1 MKILHTADWHIGQFK
16 GPVVDGVNLRSQDT
30 VKCLEYM
37 VQVAI
42 EEKPDIVCVSGDIFH
57 QEQVGP
63 VRYSDEMITAT
74 NIITSLAHFS
84 KYVIVMRGTPNHDG
98 AAQFRVLERML
109 LNIRNVDVVTEPGV
123 IKTPWADIA
132 CLPGFD
138 KQEFRAK
145 FPGLSADEEN
155 LAWTKYISDMVF
167 ALRAEC
173 EKTPILMA
181 HYTVPGCNME
191 SGQTS
196 FFTNFEPV
204 IPREAL
210 MAARYEAVLLGHI
223 HRPQIIEGFDN
234 VFYSG
239 AINAMNFND
248 EGQDRG
254 FWIHEFNEKGTL
266 VKGHRYTTPY
276 RQFHTIT
283 WDPDEVGDYIR
294 EGAMYLHRTGISE
307 DVTDKIV
314 RVRYSCTS
322 EQKKALN
329 IPLLQK
335 NLYELGAFYVADIE
349 AESTIDITN
358 RGLLSEESDPRL
370 NLKKWLEEKTFKNPD
385 KIVELAEP
393 IIAEA
398 MKQST
403 TAEIHGVF
411 KPVSI
416 SVRNYRNY
424 KEESFDFSDISF
436 CTINGV
442 NGAGKSSLFMD
453 AIVDCLFEETREG
466 DCKAWIRGT
475 EDARSGSIEFI
486 FDIGEKRFRVV
497 RTRTKSG
504 KPTLNLSQYQEE
516 SADWMNLSKER
527 IIDTQAEIEK
537 LLGMDSMTFR
547 SCALI
552 MQDQYGL
559 FLQAKKDERIAILG
573 NLLGLIKKFA
583 VMDNLRSSLGGL
595 SETEKTAAASTI
607 FGKEAMSG
615 MLAIINASEEDYN
628 NLSSAIGNSKD
639 AAQDMADTMLDN
651 LAGSMTL
658 MQSAVEGVQ
667 NSFGQRLTPYVRGF
681 VDSITDAMPAVT
693 VALNDFMDTVDKKA
707 AHMKTVIGTMTA
719 SDEWQNAD
727 MFGKMD
733 IAWDTLIGQP
743 FADWIGGDGKHL
755 ISSGLGTLFSSASAI
770 LPGGKKAGLS
780 SVLSSMLIAK
790 GATGLLGNAKNIATT
805 LQPIGNAIKS
815 IGLAAQTAPSVGA
828 FISDL
833 GAMVP
838 TAAKFG
844 LAAAAVTAAVVGIG
858 VAVDNYNQKALSSN
872 LEEHFGNI
880 KLSAQEVQDIASG
893 ILDQKYLAN
902 VEVALNE
909 VKNADKLREDAQKA
923 LESNDVLEFKSRVGI
938 KLTTEEQE
946 DYTSNIETFVKSKI
960 EELESRTFAAHIHVQ
975 TYLGGTE
982 EGQTLAQNIEKWAT
996 ADYVELDG
1004 LSSQLSQKVSE
1015 ALKDGIID
1023 ADEEGAIS
1031 ALQEKMNSITARWK
1045 ESEAQAQ
1052 WDWIN
1057 QEYGSLNAADLES
1070 GSFTDLLGAMR
1081 DQRQSAKESVQA
1093 DVEQWYSELNSMES
1107 AGRITSAQNK
1117 QYHEMT
1123 GWYVKGQE
1131 GNELSKSLQLGSNT
1145 LNSAYAE
1152 KIQSNRQ
1159 SLAENTQYTIN
1170 TAQSQLE
1177 QLLQLEHPEEGNVSA
1192 LTSALMYGFNEFGNG
1207 KVAGVGPVIDKD
1219 QNALSTMYESMKPD
1233 VTQMQGLID
1242 DYREAGKAVPQSL
1255 MDSFNDAIEVGAAAG
1270 DTSAT
1275 WQNYANQIWKNG
1287 SDELKAS
1294 LTDPSNPMY
1303 ETVRSQL
1310 PPELAEAIDRAAAE
1324 TTTDDVTLEGLKA
1337 SVDGDVDID
1346 KDAWTSK
1353 LNEALGDLGETQEV
1367 TADHVKIKVDQGDCL
1382 WEIGNA
1388 LGIDWQTIA
1397 EQNGIES
1404 PYVIHPDQELT
1415 ISMDT
1420 LTAEVDGDKA
1430 QAAIEQAMSALDAEG
1445 AEMSVTAEGVKVD
1458 LADVEVDSDTAA
1470 AQIEAA
1476 LGMESGTLAANGI
1489 EVQAGASVTI
1499 PSELVTVDTSGMQS
1513 ATEQAA
1519 DETETEPIEQ
1529 EASANVNVTNTTTDT
1544 SGMQAQAEED
1554 AQGAVGDV
1562 PVEGS
1567 ANVTFSG
1574 TTTDT
1579 SGVVEQVTADI
1590 ESAVSDVPANGH
1602 ASITLDQS
1610 NNAAEIYS
1618 LATADVVSAFSET
1631 IPADGHV
1638 DVTLDQTNNA
1648 AAIYSE
1654 CAGQVQSTFA
1664 QGFTASADVAV
1675 TLNWH
1680 ITNPSASISTS
1691 SSGSS
1696 VSATI
1701 AGHASGGEVGL
1712 NGAELSWVG
1721 EEGLEYIIPTVPA
1734 RRQRGIELWK
1744 SAGRT
1749 LGVLGPD
1756 DEISA
1761 HASGG
1766 IVGKEVSNTTPYF
1779 DTDSSSQDSEKSEKE
1794 TVPTNVVSDKSGV
1807 VVQVNLSPQFNISDT
1822 NDSDVIRLI
1831 KAHIKELADDLGSEI
1846 ATMLSEAYEN
1856 TPVTT

>member
-527 IIDTQAEIEK
+527 IVDTQVEIEK

-573 NLLGLIKKFA
+573 NLLGLGIYGVMELDSKKKLSEQRKELASKKEAVRIKTDFIKSKGDPESELQKA
-583 VMDNLRSSLGGL
+583 EEDIQQLNKDIEDLSDTQGQLLNKHAQIAKAEQECRKASEELDDCHKRRRSISDEISSKTQILENCNAALESANEVREKAAEYKQLSEQIIELEKDVLNHDNAKRNLAGYNADIQNCQNIINDAKRRNNDIANLIEQLKAELPDNLEEKLTELAQARTQCEELQEKRHLASVAEQELQQIRATYSQRISEAENRRKYRLDRISEIRQQEEFMKNSGCPDIDRASCRFLAKAIDDVKSLPEEADHLEKCEEEIAALRIKRDEEISKKQDEICIIGYDAERL
-595 SETEKTAAASTI
+595 DLLIRKARALVKYENLKKDAEKKKLEIARLETEKNTNSKTI
-607 FGKEAMSG
+607 GQYEEILLELNIKAQKATDIVDALSDSVIKHDDAVCKRNSVAHFADQEKE
-615 MLAIINASEEDYN
+615 LPVYEERKQHIDKRLTELYQERSKEDADELVLYN
-628 NLSSAIGNSKD
+628 NLREA
-639 AAQDMADTMLDN
+639 
-651 LAGSMTL
+651 
-658 MQSAVEGVQ
+658 E
-667 NSFGQRLTPYVRGF
+667 
-681 VDSITDAMPAVT
+681 
-693 VALNDFMDTVDKKA
+693 
-707 AHMKTVIGTMTA
+707 
-719 SDEWQNAD
+719 
-727 MFGKMD
+727 
-733 IAWDTLIGQP
+733 
-743 FADWIGGDGKHL
+743 
-755 ISSGLGTLFSSASAI
+755 
-770 LPGGKKAGLS
+770 
-780 SVLSSMLIAK
+780 
-790 GATGLLGNAKNIATT
+790 
-805 LQPIGNAIKS
+805 IK
-815 IGLAAQTAPSVGA
+815 
-828 FISDL
+828 
-833 GAMVP
+833 
-838 TAAKFG
+838 
-844 LAAAAVTAAVVGIG
+844 
-858 VAVDNYNQKALSSN
+858 
-872 LEEHFGNI
+872 LEELR
-880 KLSAQEVQDIASG
+880 KDI
-893 ILDQKYLAN
+893 
-902 VEVALNE
+902 
-909 VKNADKLREDAQKA
+909 
-923 LESNDVLEFKSRVGI
+923 
-938 KLTTEEQE
+938 
-946 DYTSNIETFVKSKI
+946 
-960 EELESRTFAAHIHVQ
+960 
-975 TYLGGTE
+975 
-982 EGQTLAQNIEKWAT
+982 EG
-996 ADYVELDG
+996 
-1004 LSSQLSQKVSE
+1004 SE
-1015 ALKDGIID
+1015 AL
-1023 ADEEGAIS
+1023 EEVERRLKS
-1031 ALQEKMNSITARWK
+1031 TKETLEK
-1045 ESEAQAQ
+1045 AQIQ
-1052 WDWIN
+1052 KGVLTQRVEDV
-1057 QEYGSLNAADLES
+1057 E
-1070 GSFTDLLGAMR
+1070 AMR
-1081 DQRQSAKESVQA
+1081 SEIALLNKGIAVAAEKADCYEALKQA
-1093 DVEQWYSELNSMES
+1093 FSQDGVPHQIIRNIIPH
-1107 AGRITSAQNK
+1107 ITDTTNNILGQ
-1117 QYHEMT
+1117 MT
-1123 GWYVKGQE
+1123 GGTMGVEFVMERTVKG
-1131 GNELSKSLQLGSNT
+1131 K
-1145 LNSAYAE
+1145 
-1152 KIQSNRQ
+1152 
-1159 SLAENTQYTIN
+1159 
-1170 TAQSQLE
+1170 
-1177 QLLQLEHPEEGNVSA
+1177 
-1192 LTSALMYGFNEFGNG
+1192 
-1207 KVAGVGPVIDKD
+1207 
-1219 QNALSTMYESMKPD
+1219 
-1233 VTQMQGLID
+1233 
-1242 DYREAGKAVPQSL
+1242 
-1255 MDSFNDAIEVGAAAG
+1255 
-1270 DTSAT
+1270 
-1275 WQNYANQIWKNG
+1275 
-1287 SDELKAS
+1287 
-1294 LTDPSNPMY
+1294 
-1303 ETVRSQL
+1303 
-1310 PPELAEAIDRAAAE
+1310 
-1324 TTTDDVTLEGLKA
+1324 
-1337 SVDGDVDID
+1337 
-1346 KDAWTSK
+1346 
-1353 LNEALGDLGETQEV
+1353 
-1367 TADHVKIKVDQGDCL
+1367 
-1382 WEIGNA
+1382 
-1388 LGIDWQTIA
+1388 
-1397 EQNGIES
+1397 
-1404 PYVIHPDQELT
+1404 
-1415 ISMDT
+1415 
-1420 LTAEVDGDKA
+1420 DGDKA
-1430 QAAIEQAMSALDAEG
+1430 
-1445 AEMSVTAEGVKVD
+1445 
-1458 LADVEVDSDTAA
+1458 
-1470 AQIEAA
+1470 
-1476 LGMESGTLAANGI
+1476 
-1489 EVQAGASVTI
+1489 
-1499 PSELVTVDTSGMQS
+1499 
-1513 ATEQAA
+1513 
-1519 DETETEPIEQ
+1519 
-1529 EASANVNVTNTTTDT
+1529 
-1544 SGMQAQAEED
+1544 
-1554 AQGAVGDV
+1554 
-1562 PVEGS
+1562 
-1567 ANVTFSG
+1567 
-1574 TTTDT
+1574 
-1579 SGVVEQVTADI
+1579 
-1590 ESAVSDVPANGH
+1590 
-1602 ASITLDQS
+1602 TLDVLI
-1610 NNAAEIYS
+1610 NEYGK
-1618 LATADVVSAFSET
+1618 T
-1631 IPADGHV
+1631 
-1638 DVTLDQTNNA
+1638 TLP
-1648 AAIYSE
+1648 Y
-1654 CAGQVQSTFA
+1654 
-1664 QGFTASADVAV
+1664 ASK
-1675 TLNWH
+1675 
-1680 ITNPSASISTS
+1680 
-1691 SSGSS
+1691 
-1696 VSATI
+1696 
-1701 AGHASGGEVGL
+1701 SGGEKVKASL
-1712 NGAELSWVG
+1712 AVILALS
-1721 EEGLEYIIPTVPA
+1721 EIKATA
-1734 RRQRGIELWK
+1734 AGIQ
-1744 SAGRT
+1744 
-1749 LGVLGPD
+1749 LGMLFIDEPPFLD
-1756 DEISA
+1756 DEGA
-1761 HASGG
+1761 QAY
-1766 IVGKEVSNTTPYF
+1766 V
-1779 DTDSSSQDSEKSEKE
+1779 DALE
-1794 TVPTNVVSDKSGV
+1794 TIRDRY
-1807 VVQVNLSPQFNISDT
+1807 
-1822 NDSDVIRLI
+1822 SDVKIMAITHDDAMKARFGQAVTVI
-1831 KAHIKELADDLGSEI
+1831 KTDDGSKVI
-1846 ATMLSEAYEN
+1846 Y
-1856 TPVTT
+1856 

>member
-424 KEESFDFSDISF
+424 KEENFDFSDISF

-573 NLLGLIKKFA
+573 NLLGLGIYGVMELDSKKKLSEQRKELASKKEAVRIKTDFIKSKGDPESELQKA
-583 VMDNLRSSLGGL
+583 EEDIQQLNKDIEDLSDTQGQLLNKHAQIAKAEQECRKASEELDDCHKRRRSISDEISSKTQILENCNAALESANEVREKAAEYKQLSEQIIELEKDVLNHDNAKRNLAGYNADIQNCQNIINDAKRRNNDIANLIEQLKAELPDNLEEKLTELAQARTQCEELQEKRHLASVAEQELQQIRATYSQRISEAENRRKYRLDRISEIRQQEEFMKNSGCPDIDRASCRFLAKAIDDVKSLPEEADHLEKCEEEIAALRIKRDEEISKKQDEICIIGYDAERL
-595 SETEKTAAASTI
+595 DLLIRKARALVKYENLKKDAEKKKLEIARLETEKNTNSKTI
-607 FGKEAMSG
+607 GQYEEILLELNIKAQKATDIVDALSDSVIKHDDAVCKRNSVAHFADQEKE
-615 MLAIINASEEDYN
+615 LPVYEERKQHIDKRLTELYQERSKEDADELVLYN
-628 NLSSAIGNSKD
+628 NLREA
-639 AAQDMADTMLDN
+639 
-651 LAGSMTL
+651 
-658 MQSAVEGVQ
+658 E
-667 NSFGQRLTPYVRGF
+667 
-681 VDSITDAMPAVT
+681 
-693 VALNDFMDTVDKKA
+693 
-707 AHMKTVIGTMTA
+707 
-719 SDEWQNAD
+719 
-727 MFGKMD
+727 
-733 IAWDTLIGQP
+733 
-743 FADWIGGDGKHL
+743 
-755 ISSGLGTLFSSASAI
+755 
-770 LPGGKKAGLS
+770 
-780 SVLSSMLIAK
+780 
-790 GATGLLGNAKNIATT
+790 
-805 LQPIGNAIKS
+805 IK
-815 IGLAAQTAPSVGA
+815 
-828 FISDL
+828 
-833 GAMVP
+833 
-838 TAAKFG
+838 
-844 LAAAAVTAAVVGIG
+844 
-858 VAVDNYNQKALSSN
+858 
-872 LEEHFGNI
+872 LEELR
-880 KLSAQEVQDIASG
+880 KDI
-893 ILDQKYLAN
+893 
-902 VEVALNE
+902 
-909 VKNADKLREDAQKA
+909 
-923 LESNDVLEFKSRVGI
+923 
-938 KLTTEEQE
+938 
-946 DYTSNIETFVKSKI
+946 
-960 EELESRTFAAHIHVQ
+960 
-975 TYLGGTE
+975 
-982 EGQTLAQNIEKWAT
+982 EG
-996 ADYVELDG
+996 
-1004 LSSQLSQKVSE
+1004 SE
-1015 ALKDGIID
+1015 AL
-1023 ADEEGAIS
+1023 EEVERRLKS
-1031 ALQEKMNSITARWK
+1031 TKETLEK
-1045 ESEAQAQ
+1045 AQIQ
-1052 WDWIN
+1052 KGVLTQRVEDV
-1057 QEYGSLNAADLES
+1057 E
-1070 GSFTDLLGAMR
+1070 AMR
-1081 DQRQSAKESVQA
+1081 SEIALLNKGIAVAAEKADCYEALKQA
-1093 DVEQWYSELNSMES
+1093 FSQDGVPHQIIRNIIPH
-1107 AGRITSAQNK
+1107 ITDTTNNILGQ
-1117 QYHEMT
+1117 MT
-1123 GWYVKGQE
+1123 GGTMGVEFVMERTVKG
-1131 GNELSKSLQLGSNT
+1131 K
-1145 LNSAYAE
+1145 
-1152 KIQSNRQ
+1152 
-1159 SLAENTQYTIN
+1159 
-1170 TAQSQLE
+1170 
-1177 QLLQLEHPEEGNVSA
+1177 
-1192 LTSALMYGFNEFGNG
+1192 
-1207 KVAGVGPVIDKD
+1207 
-1219 QNALSTMYESMKPD
+1219 
-1233 VTQMQGLID
+1233 
-1242 DYREAGKAVPQSL
+1242 
-1255 MDSFNDAIEVGAAAG
+1255 
-1270 DTSAT
+1270 
-1275 WQNYANQIWKNG
+1275 
-1287 SDELKAS
+1287 
-1294 LTDPSNPMY
+1294 
-1303 ETVRSQL
+1303 
-1310 PPELAEAIDRAAAE
+1310 
-1324 TTTDDVTLEGLKA
+1324 
-1337 SVDGDVDID
+1337 
-1346 KDAWTSK
+1346 
-1353 LNEALGDLGETQEV
+1353 
-1367 TADHVKIKVDQGDCL
+1367 
-1382 WEIGNA
+1382 
-1388 LGIDWQTIA
+1388 
-1397 EQNGIES
+1397 
-1404 PYVIHPDQELT
+1404 
-1415 ISMDT
+1415 
-1420 LTAEVDGDKA
+1420 DGDKA
-1430 QAAIEQAMSALDAEG
+1430 
-1445 AEMSVTAEGVKVD
+1445 
-1458 LADVEVDSDTAA
+1458 
-1470 AQIEAA
+1470 
-1476 LGMESGTLAANGI
+1476 
-1489 EVQAGASVTI
+1489 
-1499 PSELVTVDTSGMQS
+1499 
-1513 ATEQAA
+1513 
-1519 DETETEPIEQ
+1519 
-1529 EASANVNVTNTTTDT
+1529 
-1544 SGMQAQAEED
+1544 
-1554 AQGAVGDV
+1554 
-1562 PVEGS
+1562 
-1567 ANVTFSG
+1567 
-1574 TTTDT
+1574 
-1579 SGVVEQVTADI
+1579 
-1590 ESAVSDVPANGH
+1590 
-1602 ASITLDQS
+1602 TLDVLI
-1610 NNAAEIYS
+1610 NEYGK
-1618 LATADVVSAFSET
+1618 T
-1631 IPADGHV
+1631 
-1638 DVTLDQTNNA
+1638 TLP
-1648 AAIYSE
+1648 Y
-1654 CAGQVQSTFA
+1654 
-1664 QGFTASADVAV
+1664 ASK
-1675 TLNWH
+1675 
-1680 ITNPSASISTS
+1680 
-1691 SSGSS
+1691 
-1696 VSATI
+1696 
-1701 AGHASGGEVGL
+1701 SGGEKVKASL
-1712 NGAELSWVG
+1712 AVILALS
-1721 EEGLEYIIPTVPA
+1721 EIKATA
-1734 RRQRGIELWK
+1734 AGIQ
-1744 SAGRT
+1744 
-1749 LGVLGPD
+1749 LGMLFIDEPPFLD
-1756 DEISA
+1756 DEGA
-1761 HASGG
+1761 QAY
-1766 IVGKEVSNTTPYF
+1766 V
-1779 DTDSSSQDSEKSEKE
+1779 DALE
-1794 TVPTNVVSDKSGV
+1794 TIRDRY
-1807 VVQVNLSPQFNISDT
+1807 
-1822 NDSDVIRLI
+1822 SDVKIMAITHDDAMKARFGQAVTVI
-1831 KAHIKELADDLGSEI
+1831 KTDDGSKVI
-1846 ATMLSEAYEN
+1846 Y
-1856 TPVTT
+1856 

>member
-210 MAARYEAVLLGHI
+210 MAARYGAVLLGHI

-283 WDPDEVGDYIR
+283 WDPDEVGNYIR

-527 IIDTQAEIEK
+527 IVDTQAEIEK

-573 NLLGLIKKFA
+573 NLLGLGIYGVMELDSKKKLSEQRKELASKKEAVRIKTDFIKSKGDPESELQKA
-583 VMDNLRSSLGGL
+583 EEDIQQLNKDIEDLSDTQGQLLNKHAQIAKAEQECRKASEELDDCHKRRRSISDEISSKTQILENCNAALESANEVREKAAEYKQLSEQIIELEKDVLNHDNAKRNLAGYNADIQNCQNIINDAKRRNNDIANLIEQLKAELPDNLEEKLTELAQARTQCEELQEKRHLASVAEQELQQIRATYSQRISEAENRRKYRLDRISEIRQQEEFMKNSGCPDIDRASCRFLAKAIDDVKSLPEEADHLEKCEEEIAALRIKRDEEISKKQDEICIIGYDAERL
-595 SETEKTAAASTI
+595 DLLIRKARALVKYENLKKDAEKKKLEIARLETEKNTNSKTI
-607 FGKEAMSG
+607 GQYEEILLELNIKAQKATDIVDALSDSVIKHDDAVCKRNSVAHFADQEKE
-615 MLAIINASEEDYN
+615 LPVYEERKQHIDKRLTELYQERSKEDADELVLYN
-628 NLSSAIGNSKD
+628 NLREA
-639 AAQDMADTMLDN
+639 
-651 LAGSMTL
+651 
-658 MQSAVEGVQ
+658 E
-667 NSFGQRLTPYVRGF
+667 
-681 VDSITDAMPAVT
+681 
-693 VALNDFMDTVDKKA
+693 
-707 AHMKTVIGTMTA
+707 
-719 SDEWQNAD
+719 
-727 MFGKMD
+727 
-733 IAWDTLIGQP
+733 
-743 FADWIGGDGKHL
+743 
-755 ISSGLGTLFSSASAI
+755 
-770 LPGGKKAGLS
+770 
-780 SVLSSMLIAK
+780 
-790 GATGLLGNAKNIATT
+790 
-805 LQPIGNAIKS
+805 IK
-815 IGLAAQTAPSVGA
+815 
-828 FISDL
+828 
-833 GAMVP
+833 
-838 TAAKFG
+838 
-844 LAAAAVTAAVVGIG
+844 
-858 VAVDNYNQKALSSN
+858 
-872 LEEHFGNI
+872 LEELR
-880 KLSAQEVQDIASG
+880 KDI
-893 ILDQKYLAN
+893 
-902 VEVALNE
+902 
-909 VKNADKLREDAQKA
+909 
-923 LESNDVLEFKSRVGI
+923 
-938 KLTTEEQE
+938 
-946 DYTSNIETFVKSKI
+946 
-960 EELESRTFAAHIHVQ
+960 
-975 TYLGGTE
+975 
-982 EGQTLAQNIEKWAT
+982 EG
-996 ADYVELDG
+996 
-1004 LSSQLSQKVSE
+1004 SE
-1015 ALKDGIID
+1015 AL
-1023 ADEEGAIS
+1023 EEVERRLKS
-1031 ALQEKMNSITARWK
+1031 TKETLEK
-1045 ESEAQAQ
+1045 AQIQ
-1052 WDWIN
+1052 KGVLTQRVEDV
-1057 QEYGSLNAADLES
+1057 E
-1070 GSFTDLLGAMR
+1070 AMR
-1081 DQRQSAKESVQA
+1081 SEIALLSKGIAVAAEKADCYEALKQA
-1093 DVEQWYSELNSMES
+1093 FSQDGVPHQIIRNIIPH
-1107 AGRITSAQNK
+1107 ITDTTNNILGQ
-1117 QYHEMT
+1117 MT
-1123 GWYVKGQE
+1123 GGTMGVEFVMERTVKG
-1131 GNELSKSLQLGSNT
+1131 K
-1145 LNSAYAE
+1145 
-1152 KIQSNRQ
+1152 
-1159 SLAENTQYTIN
+1159 
-1170 TAQSQLE
+1170 
-1177 QLLQLEHPEEGNVSA
+1177 
-1192 LTSALMYGFNEFGNG
+1192 
-1207 KVAGVGPVIDKD
+1207 
-1219 QNALSTMYESMKPD
+1219 
-1233 VTQMQGLID
+1233 
-1242 DYREAGKAVPQSL
+1242 
-1255 MDSFNDAIEVGAAAG
+1255 
-1270 DTSAT
+1270 
-1275 WQNYANQIWKNG
+1275 
-1287 SDELKAS
+1287 
-1294 LTDPSNPMY
+1294 
-1303 ETVRSQL
+1303 
-1310 PPELAEAIDRAAAE
+1310 
-1324 TTTDDVTLEGLKA
+1324 
-1337 SVDGDVDID
+1337 
-1346 KDAWTSK
+1346 
-1353 LNEALGDLGETQEV
+1353 
-1367 TADHVKIKVDQGDCL
+1367 
-1382 WEIGNA
+1382 
-1388 LGIDWQTIA
+1388 
-1397 EQNGIES
+1397 
-1404 PYVIHPDQELT
+1404 
-1415 ISMDT
+1415 
-1420 LTAEVDGDKA
+1420 DGDKA
-1430 QAAIEQAMSALDAEG
+1430 
-1445 AEMSVTAEGVKVD
+1445 
-1458 LADVEVDSDTAA
+1458 
-1470 AQIEAA
+1470 
-1476 LGMESGTLAANGI
+1476 
-1489 EVQAGASVTI
+1489 
-1499 PSELVTVDTSGMQS
+1499 
-1513 ATEQAA
+1513 
-1519 DETETEPIEQ
+1519 
-1529 EASANVNVTNTTTDT
+1529 
-1544 SGMQAQAEED
+1544 
-1554 AQGAVGDV
+1554 
-1562 PVEGS
+1562 
-1567 ANVTFSG
+1567 
-1574 TTTDT
+1574 
-1579 SGVVEQVTADI
+1579 
-1590 ESAVSDVPANGH
+1590 
-1602 ASITLDQS
+1602 TLDVLI
-1610 NNAAEIYS
+1610 NEYGK
-1618 LATADVVSAFSET
+1618 T
-1631 IPADGHV
+1631 
-1638 DVTLDQTNNA
+1638 TLP
-1648 AAIYSE
+1648 Y
-1654 CAGQVQSTFA
+1654 
-1664 QGFTASADVAV
+1664 ASK
-1675 TLNWH
+1675 
-1680 ITNPSASISTS
+1680 
-1691 SSGSS
+1691 
-1696 VSATI
+1696 
-1701 AGHASGGEVGL
+1701 SGGEKVKASL
-1712 NGAELSWVG
+1712 AVILALS
-1721 EEGLEYIIPTVPA
+1721 EIKATA
-1734 RRQRGIELWK
+1734 AGIQ
-1744 SAGRT
+1744 
-1749 LGVLGPD
+1749 LGMLFIDEPPFLD
-1756 DEISA
+1756 DEGA
-1761 HASGG
+1761 QAY
-1766 IVGKEVSNTTPYF
+1766 V
-1779 DTDSSSQDSEKSEKE
+1779 DALE
-1794 TVPTNVVSDKSGV
+1794 TIRD
-1807 VVQVNLSPQFNISDT
+1807 QY
-1822 NDSDVIRLI
+1822 SDVKIMAITHDDAMKARFGQAVTVI
-1831 KAHIKELADDLGSEI
+1831 KTDDGSKVI
-1846 ATMLSEAYEN
+1846 Y
-1856 TPVTT
+1856 

>member
-173 EKTPILMA
+173 EKIPILMA

-527 IIDTQAEIEK
+527 IVDTQAEIEK

-573 NLLGLIKKFA
+573 NLLGLGIYGVMELDSKKKLSEQRKELASKKEAVRIKTDFIKSKGDPESELQKA
-583 VMDNLRSSLGGL
+583 EEDIQQLNKDIEDLSDTQGQLLNKHAQIAKAEQECRKASEELDDCHKRRRSISDEISSKTQILENCNAALESANEVREKAAEYKQLSEQIIELEKDVLNHDNAKRNLAGYNADIQNCQNIINDAKRRNNDIANLIEQLKAELPDNLEEKLTELAQARTQCEELQEKRHLASVAEQELQQIRATYSQRISEAENRRKYRLDRISEIRQQEEFMKNSGCPDIDRASCRFLAKAIDDVKSLPEEADHLEKCEEEIAALRIKRDEEISKKQDEICIIGYDAERL
-595 SETEKTAAASTI
+595 DLLTRKARALVKYENLKKDAEKKKLEIARLETEKNTNSKTI
-607 FGKEAMSG
+607 GQYEEILLELNIKAQKATDIVDALSDSVIKHDDAVCKRNSVAHFADQEKE
-615 MLAIINASEEDYN
+615 LPVYEERKQHIDKRLTELYQERSKEDANELVLYN
-628 NLSSAIGNSKD
+628 NLREA
-639 AAQDMADTMLDN
+639 
-651 LAGSMTL
+651 
-658 MQSAVEGVQ
+658 E
-667 NSFGQRLTPYVRGF
+667 
-681 VDSITDAMPAVT
+681 
-693 VALNDFMDTVDKKA
+693 
-707 AHMKTVIGTMTA
+707 
-719 SDEWQNAD
+719 
-727 MFGKMD
+727 
-733 IAWDTLIGQP
+733 
-743 FADWIGGDGKHL
+743 
-755 ISSGLGTLFSSASAI
+755 
-770 LPGGKKAGLS
+770 
-780 SVLSSMLIAK
+780 
-790 GATGLLGNAKNIATT
+790 
-805 LQPIGNAIKS
+805 IK
-815 IGLAAQTAPSVGA
+815 
-828 FISDL
+828 
-833 GAMVP
+833 
-838 TAAKFG
+838 
-844 LAAAAVTAAVVGIG
+844 
-858 VAVDNYNQKALSSN
+858 
-872 LEEHFGNI
+872 LEELR
-880 KLSAQEVQDIASG
+880 KDI
-893 ILDQKYLAN
+893 
-902 VEVALNE
+902 
-909 VKNADKLREDAQKA
+909 
-923 LESNDVLEFKSRVGI
+923 
-938 KLTTEEQE
+938 
-946 DYTSNIETFVKSKI
+946 
-960 EELESRTFAAHIHVQ
+960 
-975 TYLGGTE
+975 
-982 EGQTLAQNIEKWAT
+982 EG
-996 ADYVELDG
+996 
-1004 LSSQLSQKVSE
+1004 SE
-1015 ALKDGIID
+1015 AL
-1023 ADEEGAIS
+1023 EEVERRLKS
-1031 ALQEKMNSITARWK
+1031 TKETLEK
-1045 ESEAQAQ
+1045 AQIQ
-1052 WDWIN
+1052 KGVLTQRVEDV
-1057 QEYGSLNAADLES
+1057 E
-1070 GSFTDLLGAMR
+1070 AMR
-1081 DQRQSAKESVQA
+1081 SEIALLNKGIAVAAEKADCYEALKQA
-1093 DVEQWYSELNSMES
+1093 FSQDGVPHQIIRNIIPH
-1107 AGRITSAQNK
+1107 ITDTTNNILGQ
-1117 QYHEMT
+1117 MT
-1123 GWYVKGQE
+1123 GGTMGVEFVMERTVKG
-1131 GNELSKSLQLGSNT
+1131 K
-1145 LNSAYAE
+1145 
-1152 KIQSNRQ
+1152 
-1159 SLAENTQYTIN
+1159 
-1170 TAQSQLE
+1170 
-1177 QLLQLEHPEEGNVSA
+1177 
-1192 LTSALMYGFNEFGNG
+1192 
-1207 KVAGVGPVIDKD
+1207 
-1219 QNALSTMYESMKPD
+1219 
-1233 VTQMQGLID
+1233 
-1242 DYREAGKAVPQSL
+1242 
-1255 MDSFNDAIEVGAAAG
+1255 
-1270 DTSAT
+1270 
-1275 WQNYANQIWKNG
+1275 
-1287 SDELKAS
+1287 
-1294 LTDPSNPMY
+1294 
-1303 ETVRSQL
+1303 
-1310 PPELAEAIDRAAAE
+1310 
-1324 TTTDDVTLEGLKA
+1324 
-1337 SVDGDVDID
+1337 
-1346 KDAWTSK
+1346 
-1353 LNEALGDLGETQEV
+1353 
-1367 TADHVKIKVDQGDCL
+1367 
-1382 WEIGNA
+1382 
-1388 LGIDWQTIA
+1388 
-1397 EQNGIES
+1397 
-1404 PYVIHPDQELT
+1404 
-1415 ISMDT
+1415 
-1420 LTAEVDGDKA
+1420 DGDKA
-1430 QAAIEQAMSALDAEG
+1430 
-1445 AEMSVTAEGVKVD
+1445 
-1458 LADVEVDSDTAA
+1458 
-1470 AQIEAA
+1470 
-1476 LGMESGTLAANGI
+1476 
-1489 EVQAGASVTI
+1489 
-1499 PSELVTVDTSGMQS
+1499 
-1513 ATEQAA
+1513 
-1519 DETETEPIEQ
+1519 
-1529 EASANVNVTNTTTDT
+1529 
-1544 SGMQAQAEED
+1544 
-1554 AQGAVGDV
+1554 
-1562 PVEGS
+1562 
-1567 ANVTFSG
+1567 
-1574 TTTDT
+1574 
-1579 SGVVEQVTADI
+1579 
-1590 ESAVSDVPANGH
+1590 
-1602 ASITLDQS
+1602 TLDVLI
-1610 NNAAEIYS
+1610 NEYGK
-1618 LATADVVSAFSET
+1618 T
-1631 IPADGHV
+1631 
-1638 DVTLDQTNNA
+1638 TLP
-1648 AAIYSE
+1648 Y
-1654 CAGQVQSTFA
+1654 
-1664 QGFTASADVAV
+1664 ASK
-1675 TLNWH
+1675 
-1680 ITNPSASISTS
+1680 
-1691 SSGSS
+1691 
-1696 VSATI
+1696 
-1701 AGHASGGEVGL
+1701 SGGEKVKASL
-1712 NGAELSWVG
+1712 AVILALS
-1721 EEGLEYIIPTVPA
+1721 EIKATA
-1734 RRQRGIELWK
+1734 AGIQ
-1744 SAGRT
+1744 
-1749 LGVLGPD
+1749 LGMLFIDEPPFLD
-1756 DEISA
+1756 DEGA
-1761 HASGG
+1761 QAY
-1766 IVGKEVSNTTPYF
+1766 V
-1779 DTDSSSQDSEKSEKE
+1779 DALE
-1794 TVPTNVVSDKSGV
+1794 TIRDRY
-1807 VVQVNLSPQFNISDT
+1807 
-1822 NDSDVIRLI
+1822 SDVKIMAITHDDAMKARFGQAVTVI
-1831 KAHIKELADDLGSEI
+1831 KTDDGSKVI
-1846 ATMLSEAYEN
+1846 Y
-1856 TPVTT
+1856 

>member
-307 DVTDKIV
+307 DVADKIV

-527 IIDTQAEIEK
+527 IVDTQAEIEK

-573 NLLGLIKKFA
+573 NLLGLGIYGVMELDSKKKLSEQRKELASKKEAVRIKTDFIKSKGNPESELQKA
-583 VMDNLRSSLGGL
+583 EEDIQQLNKDIEDLSDTQGQLLNKHAQIAKAEQECRKASEELDDCHKRRRSISDEISSKTQILENCNAALESANEVREKAAEYKQLSEQIIELEKDVLNHDNAKRNLAGYNADIQNCQNIINDAKRRNNDIANLIEQLKAELPDNLEEKLTELAQARTQCEELQEKRHLASVAEQELQQIRATYSQRISEAENRRKYRLDRISEIRQQEEFMKNSGCPDIDRASCRFLAKAIDDVKSLPEEADHLEKCEEEIAALRIKRDEEISKKQDEICIIGYDAERL
-595 SETEKTAAASTI
+595 DLLIRKARALVKYENLKKDAEKKKLEIARLETEKNTNSKTI
-607 FGKEAMSG
+607 GQYEEILLELNIKAQKATDIVDALSDSVIKHDDAVCKRNSVAHFADQEKE
-615 MLAIINASEEDYN
+615 LPVYEERKQHIDKRLTELYQERSKEDADELVLYN
-628 NLSSAIGNSKD
+628 NLREA
-639 AAQDMADTMLDN
+639 
-651 LAGSMTL
+651 
-658 MQSAVEGVQ
+658 E
-667 NSFGQRLTPYVRGF
+667 
-681 VDSITDAMPAVT
+681 
-693 VALNDFMDTVDKKA
+693 
-707 AHMKTVIGTMTA
+707 
-719 SDEWQNAD
+719 
-727 MFGKMD
+727 
-733 IAWDTLIGQP
+733 
-743 FADWIGGDGKHL
+743 
-755 ISSGLGTLFSSASAI
+755 
-770 LPGGKKAGLS
+770 
-780 SVLSSMLIAK
+780 
-790 GATGLLGNAKNIATT
+790 
-805 LQPIGNAIKS
+805 IK
-815 IGLAAQTAPSVGA
+815 
-828 FISDL
+828 
-833 GAMVP
+833 
-838 TAAKFG
+838 
-844 LAAAAVTAAVVGIG
+844 
-858 VAVDNYNQKALSSN
+858 
-872 LEEHFGNI
+872 LEELR
-880 KLSAQEVQDIASG
+880 KDI
-893 ILDQKYLAN
+893 
-902 VEVALNE
+902 
-909 VKNADKLREDAQKA
+909 
-923 LESNDVLEFKSRVGI
+923 
-938 KLTTEEQE
+938 
-946 DYTSNIETFVKSKI
+946 
-960 EELESRTFAAHIHVQ
+960 
-975 TYLGGTE
+975 
-982 EGQTLAQNIEKWAT
+982 EG
-996 ADYVELDG
+996 
-1004 LSSQLSQKVSE
+1004 SE
-1015 ALKDGIID
+1015 AL
-1023 ADEEGAIS
+1023 EEVERRLKS
-1031 ALQEKMNSITARWK
+1031 TKETLEK
-1045 ESEAQAQ
+1045 AQIQ
-1052 WDWIN
+1052 KGVLTQRVEDV
-1057 QEYGSLNAADLES
+1057 E
-1070 GSFTDLLGAMR
+1070 AMR
-1081 DQRQSAKESVQA
+1081 SEIALLNKGIAVAAEKADCYEALKQA
-1093 DVEQWYSELNSMES
+1093 FSQDGVPHQIIRNIIPH
-1107 AGRITSAQNK
+1107 ITDTTNNILGQ
-1117 QYHEMT
+1117 MT
-1123 GWYVKGQE
+1123 GGTMGVEFVMERTVKG
-1131 GNELSKSLQLGSNT
+1131 K
-1145 LNSAYAE
+1145 
-1152 KIQSNRQ
+1152 
-1159 SLAENTQYTIN
+1159 
-1170 TAQSQLE
+1170 
-1177 QLLQLEHPEEGNVSA
+1177 
-1192 LTSALMYGFNEFGNG
+1192 
-1207 KVAGVGPVIDKD
+1207 
-1219 QNALSTMYESMKPD
+1219 
-1233 VTQMQGLID
+1233 
-1242 DYREAGKAVPQSL
+1242 
-1255 MDSFNDAIEVGAAAG
+1255 
-1270 DTSAT
+1270 
-1275 WQNYANQIWKNG
+1275 
-1287 SDELKAS
+1287 
-1294 LTDPSNPMY
+1294 
-1303 ETVRSQL
+1303 
-1310 PPELAEAIDRAAAE
+1310 
-1324 TTTDDVTLEGLKA
+1324 
-1337 SVDGDVDID
+1337 
-1346 KDAWTSK
+1346 
-1353 LNEALGDLGETQEV
+1353 
-1367 TADHVKIKVDQGDCL
+1367 
-1382 WEIGNA
+1382 
-1388 LGIDWQTIA
+1388 
-1397 EQNGIES
+1397 
-1404 PYVIHPDQELT
+1404 
-1415 ISMDT
+1415 
-1420 LTAEVDGDKA
+1420 DGDKA
-1430 QAAIEQAMSALDAEG
+1430 
-1445 AEMSVTAEGVKVD
+1445 
-1458 LADVEVDSDTAA
+1458 
-1470 AQIEAA
+1470 
-1476 LGMESGTLAANGI
+1476 
-1489 EVQAGASVTI
+1489 
-1499 PSELVTVDTSGMQS
+1499 
-1513 ATEQAA
+1513 
-1519 DETETEPIEQ
+1519 
-1529 EASANVNVTNTTTDT
+1529 
-1544 SGMQAQAEED
+1544 
-1554 AQGAVGDV
+1554 
-1562 PVEGS
+1562 
-1567 ANVTFSG
+1567 
-1574 TTTDT
+1574 
-1579 SGVVEQVTADI
+1579 
-1590 ESAVSDVPANGH
+1590 
-1602 ASITLDQS
+1602 TLDVLI
-1610 NNAAEIYS
+1610 NEYGK
-1618 LATADVVSAFSET
+1618 T
-1631 IPADGHV
+1631 
-1638 DVTLDQTNNA
+1638 TLP
-1648 AAIYSE
+1648 Y
-1654 CAGQVQSTFA
+1654 
-1664 QGFTASADVAV
+1664 ASK
-1675 TLNWH
+1675 
-1680 ITNPSASISTS
+1680 
-1691 SSGSS
+1691 
-1696 VSATI
+1696 
-1701 AGHASGGEVGL
+1701 SGGEKVKASL
-1712 NGAELSWVG
+1712 AVILALS
-1721 EEGLEYIIPTVPA
+1721 EIKATA
-1734 RRQRGIELWK
+1734 AGIQ
-1744 SAGRT
+1744 
-1749 LGVLGPD
+1749 LGMLFIDEPPFLD
-1756 DEISA
+1756 DEGA
-1761 HASGG
+1761 QAY
-1766 IVGKEVSNTTPYF
+1766 V
-1779 DTDSSSQDSEKSEKE
+1779 DALE
-1794 TVPTNVVSDKSGV
+1794 TIRDRY
-1807 VVQVNLSPQFNISDT
+1807 
-1822 NDSDVIRLI
+1822 SDVKIMAITHDDAMKARFGQAVTVI
-1831 KAHIKELADDLGSEI
+1831 KTDDGSKVI
-1846 ATMLSEAYEN
+1846 Y
-1856 TPVTT
+1856 

>member
-223 HRPQIIEGFDN
+223 HRPQIIEGLDN

-266 VKGHRYTTPY
+266 VKGHKYTTPY

-283 WDPDEVGDYIR
+283 WDPDEAGDYIR

-527 IIDTQAEIEK
+527 IVDTQAEIEK

-573 NLLGLIKKFA
+573 NLLGLGIYGVMELDARKKLADARKELSRTESCVASICCTSSYKEKFTDKFKEEINSLKNTKYSSIYVVVCLIEQA
-583 VMDNLRSSLGGL
+583 VFLELLKDLTQLMSNDKIRLLFYAGGGIL
-595 SETEKTAAASTI
+595 SFVI
-607 FGKEAMSG
+607 
-615 MLAIINASEEDYN
+615 MLKI
-628 NLSSAIGNSKD
+628 L
-639 AAQDMADTMLDN
+639 DML
-651 LAGSMTL
+651 
-658 MQSAVEGVQ
+658 V
-667 NSFGQRLTPYVRGF
+667 
-681 VDSITDAMPAVT
+681 
-693 VALNDFMDTVDKKA
+693 
-707 AHMKTVIGTMTA
+707 
-719 SDEWQNAD
+719 
-727 MFGKMD
+727 
-733 IAWDTLIGQP
+733 
-743 FADWIGGDGKHL
+743 
-755 ISSGLGTLFSSASAI
+755 
-770 LPGGKKAGLS
+770 KKAGKKIEDD
-780 SVLSSMLIAK
+780 VLMEMQSKGEYVPEKTDKIVECATMLGYMSPFLCVSTWI
-790 GATGLLGNAKNIATT
+790 
-805 LQPIGNAIKS
+805 
-815 IGLAAQTAPSVGA
+815 
-828 FISDL
+828 
-833 GAMVP
+833 
-838 TAAKFG
+838 
-844 LAAAAVTAAVVGIG
+844 
-858 VAVDNYNQKALSSN
+858 
-872 LEEHFGNI
+872 
-880 KLSAQEVQDIASG
+880 SG
-893 ILDQKYLAN
+893 I
-902 VEVALNE
+902 
-909 VKNADKLREDAQKA
+909 
-923 LESNDVLEFKSRVGI
+923 
-938 KLTTEEQE
+938 
-946 DYTSNIETFVKSKI
+946 
-960 EELESRTFAAHIHVQ
+960 
-975 TYLGGTE
+975 
-982 EGQTLAQNIEKWAT
+982 
-996 ADYVELDG
+996 
-1004 LSSQLSQKVSE
+1004 
-1015 ALKDGIID
+1015 
-1023 ADEEGAIS
+1023 
-1031 ALQEKMNSITARWK
+1031 
-1045 ESEAQAQ
+1045 
-1052 WDWIN
+1052 
-1057 QEYGSLNAADLES
+1057 
-1070 GSFTDLLGAMR
+1070 
-1081 DQRQSAKESVQA
+1081 
-1093 DVEQWYSELNSMES
+1093 
-1107 AGRITSAQNK
+1107 
-1117 QYHEMT
+1117 
-1123 GWYVKGQE
+1123 
-1131 GNELSKSLQLGSNT
+1131 
-1145 LNSAYAE
+1145 
-1152 KIQSNRQ
+1152 
-1159 SLAENTQYTIN
+1159 ENTQIYKWGIII
-1170 TAQSQLE
+1170 LV
-1177 QLLQLEHPEEGNVSA
+1177 H
-1192 LTSALMYGFNEFGNG
+1192 
-1207 KVAGVGPVIDKD
+1207 I
-1219 QNALSTMYESMKPD
+1219 
-1233 VTQMQGLID
+1233 
-1242 DYREAGKAVPQSL
+1242 
-1255 MDSFNDAIEVGAAAG
+1255 
-1270 DTSAT
+1270 
-1275 WQNYANQIWKNG
+1275 
-1287 SDELKAS
+1287 
-1294 LTDPSNPMY
+1294 
-1303 ETVRSQL
+1303 
-1310 PPELAEAIDRAAAE
+1310 
-1324 TTTDDVTLEGLKA
+1324 
-1337 SVDGDVDID
+1337 
-1346 KDAWTSK
+1346 
-1353 LNEALGDLGETQEV
+1353 
-1367 TADHVKIKVDQGDCL
+1367 
-1382 WEIGNA
+1382 
-1388 LGIDWQTIA
+1388 LGI
-1397 EQNGIES
+1397 GI
-1404 PYVIHPDQELT
+1404 PL
-1415 ISMDT
+1415 
-1420 LTAEVDGDKA
+1420 L
-1430 QAAIEQAMSALDAEG
+1430 
-1445 AEMSVTAEGVKVD
+1445 VK
-1458 LADVEVDSDTAA
+1458 
-1470 AQIEAA
+1470 
-1476 LGMESGTLAANGI
+1476 
-1489 EVQAGASVTI
+1489 
-1499 PSELVTVDTSGMQS
+1499 
-1513 ATEQAA
+1513 
-1519 DETETEPIEQ
+1519 
-1529 EASANVNVTNTTTDT
+1529 
-1544 SGMQAQAEED
+1544 
-1554 AQGAVGDV
+1554 
-1562 PVEGS
+1562 
-1567 ANVTFSG
+1567 
-1574 TTTDT
+1574 
-1579 SGVVEQVTADI
+1579 
-1590 ESAVSDVPANGH
+1590 
-1602 ASITLDQS
+1602 
-1610 NNAAEIYS
+1610 
-1618 LATADVVSAFSET
+1618 
-1631 IPADGHV
+1631 
-1638 DVTLDQTNNA
+1638 
-1648 AAIYSE
+1648 
-1654 CAGQVQSTFA
+1654 
-1664 QGFTASADVAV
+1664 
-1675 TLNWH
+1675 
-1680 ITNPSASISTS
+1680 
-1691 SSGSS
+1691 
-1696 VSATI
+1696 
-1701 AGHASGGEVGL
+1701 
-1712 NGAELSWVG
+1712 
-1721 EEGLEYIIPTVPA
+1721 
-1734 RRQRGIELWK
+1734 K
-1744 SAGRT
+1744 
-1749 LGVLGPD
+1749 
-1756 DEISA
+1756 
-1761 HASGG
+1761 
-1766 IVGKEVSNTTPYF
+1766 K
-1779 DTDSSSQDSEKSEKE
+1779 K
-1794 TVPTNVVSDKSGV
+1794 
-1807 VVQVNLSPQFNISDT
+1807 
-1822 NDSDVIRLI
+1822 
-1831 KAHIKELADDLGSEI
+1831 
-1846 ATMLSEAYEN
+1846 
-1856 TPVTT
+1856 